1 MPSIKEMRCGSFVRS
16 TFNLLS
22 LAVECAGRGGV
33 ETMNNKRKNV
43 IRDWLGELRASVEKV
58 LSLFNQ
64 PAEPERWIP
73 ELNDPYFIITLD
85 GNTMQLKWRE
95 SQFDQLFWEFGN
107 CFKTRQEAEQARDAI
122 QEVLAKLN
130 KNV

>member
-1 MPSIKEMRCGSFVRS
+1 MH
-16 TFNLLS
+16 
-22 LAVECAGRGGV
+22 
-33 ETMNNKRKNV
+33 NKRKNV
-43 IRDWLGELRASVEKV
+43 IRDWLGELKASVEKV

-64 PAEPERWIP
+64 PAEPERWKP

-85 GNTMQLKWRE
+85 GNTMQLTWRDN
-95 SQFDQLFWEFGN
+95 QFDTLFWEFGN